1 MSYECRVYRILV
13 ASPSDVADEREVIVR
28 LIQEWNDLHSYT
40 KKVALLPLRWETH
53 AAPDYATRPQEVI
66 NRAIVDDCDLLVG
79 VFWTRIGSPTGIADS
94 GTLEEIERVGKAGK
108 PIMLYFSNVG
118 IEPDKID
125 PAQYEKLRAFKRQTY
140 PKGLVE
146 NYNKAIEFRDK
157 FARQL
162 EIKVR
167 ELHNVEMKGIV
178 PLSLEL
184 MKFEED
190 HKFAR
195 ELTHTIDVINVINFE
210 VVAEDKREKIKK
222 IASLMIK
229 EGSYF
234 PVALTLQNIEQVGI
248 RNVYIQLT
256 IIPSHDQIQLSS
268 TPKAT
273 IPVSKKPLSSV
284 WHSLTLNWN
293 QAQDLLN
300 TGASETVAK
309 VKSKLSI
316 FETDKLHK
324 ADGKWEMTL
333 EWDALQSQR
342 RRLIEPVIYIYS
354 PKNGKVDF
362 IATVYSDLFTRPVKL
377 EASVEIK
384 TKNREVD
391 IITLIPNF
399 QTILNDNKNKTY
411 RSKSRKMILTK
422 PQ

>member
-1 MSYECRVYRILV
+1 LFGPSKCASFIFQRGHETLLMSYDCRVYRILV

-66 NRAIVDDCDLLVG
+66 NRAIVDECDLLVG
-79 VFWTRIGSPTGIADS
+79 VFWTRIGSLTGIADS

-108 PIMLYFSNVG
+108 PIRLYFSNVG

-125 PAQYEKLRAFKRQTY
+125 SVQYDNLKLFKRQTY

-146 NYNKAIEFRDK
+146 NYNKPFEFRDK

-162 EIKVR
+162 EIKIR

-178 PLSLEL
+178 PLSLDL
-184 MKFEED
+184 ITFEDD
-190 HKFAR
+190 HKFVR
-195 ELTHTIDVINVINFE
+195 ELTHTIDFINVINYE
-210 VVAEDKREKIKK
+210 IVQEDKREKLKK
-222 IASLMIK
+222 IASLIIK

-248 RNVYIQLT
+248 RNVYVQLT

-268 TPKAT
+268 TPKTT
-273 IPVSKKPLSSV
+273 IPVSNKPLSSV
-284 WHSLTLNWN
+284 WHSLTLWRHE
-293 QAQDLLN
+293 QDSLN

-309 VKSKLSI
+309 VKNKLSI

-324 ADGKWEMTL
+324 TDGKWEMTL

-362 IATVYSDLFTRPVKL
+362 IATVYSDSFTEPVKL
-377 EASVEIK
+377 EVSVEIK
-384 TKNREVD
+384 TK
-391 IITLIPNF
+391 
-399 QTILNDNKNKTY
+399 
-411 RSKSRKMILTK
+411 KSRCRHSNTNS
-422 PQ
+422 